1 MDNFEKYA
9 EYTKAK
15 DWSAI
20 CKLNDV
26 ELDSFGTK
34 KELKVLP
41 EYLEPDEVVFAL
53 TSGIMSQAETSNSLD
68 FGTNTWLVALTNDRF
83 LFLDSA
89 MLTSSVDTQSVRHD
103 HVQAVSAS
111 QGFMFGK
118 IMVDLGSRMLVID
131 NSHKS
136 TVKIMA
142 SLANKW
148 LKELG
153 EKKDYQDSAIVTTSQ
168 TPLLDMFERLDKLA
182 SLGALSD
189 KEFNDS
195 KEKLL
200 SSDEFKTE
208 KTAFLSSIP

>member
-1 MDNFEKYA
+1 MENFEIYA
-9 EYTKAK
+9 EFTKAK
-15 DWSAI
+15 DWNGI
-20 CKLNDV
+20 CKLNAV

-34 KELKVLP
+34 KELNVLS
-41 EYLEPDEVVFAL
+41 EYLEDDEVVFAL
-53 TSGIMSQAETSNSLD
+53 TSGVMSQTETSNSLD

-83 LFLDSA
+83 LFLDHA
-89 MLTSSVDTQSVRHD
+89 MLTSSVDTQSIRHD
-103 HVQAVSAS
+103 RVQAVSAS

-131 NSHKS
+131 NAHKS
-136 TVKIMA
+136 TVKVMA

-153 EKKDYQDSAIVTTSQ
+153 EKKDNIPSANLISSQ
-168 TPLLDMFERLDKLA
+168 TPLMDMLERLDKLF
-182 SLGALSD
+182 SLGALTD

-200 SSDEFKTE
+200 SSNEFKAE
-208 KTAFLSSIP
+208 KLQLLSSLP

>member
-1 MDNFEKYA
+1 MENFEKYA
-9 EYTKAK
+9 EYTKAR

-53 TSGIMSQAETSNSLD
+53 TSGIMGQTENSNSLD

-89 MLTSSVDTQSVRHD
+89 MLTSSVDTQSIRHD
-103 HVQAVSAS
+103 RVQAVSGS
-111 QGFMFGK
+111 QGIMFGK

-136 TVKIMA
+136 TAKIMA

-153 EKKDYQDSAIVTTSQ
+153 EKKDNIKNVVLATSQ

-182 SLGALSD
+182 SLGAFTE
-189 KEFNDS
+189 KEFNES

-200 SSDEFKTE
+200 SSAEFKAE
-208 KTAFLSSIP
+208 KALFLSSLP